1 MSNINSGASFP
12 NNSSSSPNFAL
23 LPTGGYISTNY
34 VYGSVAQQTAAN
46 ANYVYKSTSEAVT
59 GLPFRFASE
68 GDRIRY
74 KAGLRAVACPVV
86 QTAVKINYHNTYVA
100 DYIQDITNNLIYALI
115 ATYTQ
120 KDYNFTTSEDT
131 NYLKASLM
139 QTFGIYTTSLTSP
152 GSWRFIT
159 DLSALS
165 SNFFALDGTR
175 SVAYPSLNPDHT
187 MIFLNSSTSKVDYT
201 RLNIIVEDVFGY
213 QYVVEYNITSR
224 TFTILGGGVAAAKG
238 SKFSQNSIFDMGLW
252 GPPGTQS
259 IVLSTSIATYFTN
272 GASSGSSSP
281 VMYLD
286 STDLLWH
293 TLGASSFSINPYI
306 TTGFGQLFSTYS
318 FQDSV
323 VSTSPFGAPSYGFPY
338 LFLITGG
345 WNPAS
350 PTAGPTYPSI
360 AYLDPTAAT
369 ASSPFTGTEWKVPSN
384 PPSNEKF
391 KVITTVDGVTAP
403 NFLSNTTLMATDG
416 GIVYYYNNT
425 KPAFPITSATG
436 AGPTPIVTASS
447 AHNFIVGNTFKFS
460 SSGVGYTFTP
470 SISNSKTYVVLSTP
484 SSTTFMFAE
493 TSAGPFVSYTTSGG
507 PLTHPIITPISQ
519 NWFVLAPAISSSTIT
534 DLAVC
539 ISKSTVIASVTTGN
553 YDSVYYYNTNAANAP
568 ALAYN
573 TWTLLGKIDTSKFVN
588 MKIKKIHALNYPSS
602 TLIRVACVCMLN
614 NSTNVF
620 TQIIQIDLANI
631 SAGWTIINTFK
642 QPDLSTT
649 VFWNNLSAY
658 T

>member
-1 MSNINSGASFP
+1 MSDINSGASFP

-34 VYGSVAQQTAAN
+34 VYGSVAQQSAAN

-86 QTAVKINYHNTYVA
+86 QTAVKINYHDTYVA

-120 KDYNFTTSEDT
+120 KDYNFTTSEDP
-131 NYLKASLM
+131 NYLKPSLM
-139 QTFGIYTTSLTSP
+139 QTFGIYTTSLSSP
-152 GSWRFIT
+152 GRWSFIT

-187 MIFLNSSTSKVDYT
+187 MIFLNSSTNKVDYT

-224 TFTILGGGVAAAKG
+224 TFSILGGGTAGSAKG
-238 SKFSQNSIFDMGLW
+238 SKFGKNSIFDMGLW

-259 IVLSTSIATYFTN
+259 IVLSTTSIETYFTN
-272 GASSGSSSP
+272 GVSSGNSSP

-323 VSTSPFGAPSYGFPY
+323 VSASPYGAPSYGFQY

-350 PTAGPTYPSI
+350 PTADPTYPSI

-369 ASSPFTGTEWKVPSN
+369 DSSPFKETEWKVPSN
-384 PPSNEKF
+384 PPYNEKF

-436 AGPTPIVTASS
+436 PTPIVTASS

-460 SSGVGYTFTP
+460 FVGVGYTFTP
-470 SISNSKTYVVLSTP
+470 SISNSKTYVVLSIP
-484 SSTTFMFAE
+484 SSTTFTFAE
-493 TSAGPFVSYTTSGG
+493 TSAGPIVSYTTSGT
-507 PLTHPIITPISQ
+507 LKHPIITPISQ

-553 YDSVYYYNTNAANAP
+553 YDSVYYYDTTLTTKAWAP
-568 ALAYN
+568 
-573 TWTLLGKIDTSKFVN
+573 LGKIDTSNFVN
-588 MKIKKIHALNYPSS
+588 MRIKKIHALNYPSS

-642 QPDLSTT
+642 EPDLSFSG
-649 VFWNNLSAY
+649 FWSNLSAY